1 MLQKTVLY
9 VSRITNLSDA
19 RYCAGMGVDMLGYV
33 VDPAHDD
40 YVSPEQYQEMVGWI
54 SGPGRVI
61 EITAPAL
68 DLAKIVSSYVPDAIH
83 IPLDLIH
90 QYALPDMP
98 LMIAIPFH
106 NWQIGLARIQQ
117 LKHHISHVIITGFID
132 NDPPVAFMPMP
143 EKKLLLSLESAS
155 GPLVTLL
162 KKTNSDGFALRG
174 SRELAPGLKDYEHL
188 ARVLEELE
196 G

>member
-33 VDPAHDD
+33 VDPVHDD
-40 YVSPEQYQEMVGWI
+40 YVSPARYQEMVGWI
-54 SGPGRVI
+54 SGPGRVL

-68 DLAKIVSSYVPDAIH
+68 DLAKLVSEYLPDAIH
-83 IPLDLIH
+83 IPLDLVH
-90 QYALPDMP
+90 QYDLPELP
-98 LMIAIPFH
+98 LMVSIPFH

-117 LKHHISHVIITGFID
+117 LKYNISHVIITGFID
-132 NDPPVAFMPMP
+132 SEPPVTFKPLSGI
-143 EKKLLLSLESAS
+143 KILLSLESDS
-155 GPLVTLL
+155 GPLIPLL
-162 KKTNSDGFALRG
+162 KKTKADGFALHG